1 MNGTMGF
8 SPTNQQAIVDAF
20 NSQTYISDQVD
31 VQHTPIYDTVT
42 IAAGGSLS
50 SLTSAFF
57 QNVGPQSNKT
67 LAQTNMNQPGRLQ
80 APEAFSIFSFR
91 LRIGENILQ
100 ADMLTIMSGFAMQ
113 FVIGQKSYN
122 LAPLW
127 HYNAGGGIFGTGATA
142 AGPVTPSVLSNGVPA
157 RTHMHKLA
165 IPIVIENQANFSA
178 SLQGTAVTLTAGG
191 SAGTGATLQLLL
203 DGLYAR
209 GVQ

>member
-1 MNGTMGF
+1 VDNLTA
-8 SPTNQQAIVDAF
+8 NQQTIVAAF
-20 NSQTYISDQVD
+20 NSQTYIQDQVD

-42 IAAGGSLS
+42 IAAGGTLS
-50 SLTSAFF
+50 NLTSAFF

-80 APEAFSIFSFR
+80 APEAFSIFAIR
-91 LRIGENILQ
+91 LRISEDILR
-100 ADMLTIMSGFAMQ
+100 ADLITIMNGFALQ
-113 FVIGQKSYN
+113 FIIGQKTYN
-122 LAPLW
+122 LAPVW
-127 HYNAGGGIFGTGATA
+127 QYNPGGGIFGQGATA
-142 AGPVTPSVLSNGVPA
+142 AGPVTPSTLGNGVPA

-178 SLQGTAVTLTAGG
+178 SLVGTSQTLTAGG
-191 SAGTGATLQLLL
+191 SGGTGATLQLLL